1 MRLRSRRLELVVLKC
16 SCDASKNKT
25 RKRNT
30 IHVLIAMMIVSC
42 SSSTIRSFLL
52 FCFRIN
58 FYDVQC
64 AIAHTVFLLIHSSS
78 ARVWSSCTRLAD
90 KQRERGRDRE
100 REGDGATCDDVWESR
115 MLELFMWYG
124 ADAAMMWC
132 SPYLLRNGFCCCYL
146 GCCSMYVV
154 VMIVIIHC
162 LAFGDELRSEKY
174 VKNMVN
180 QNWIAFL
187 VRLWSSIA
195 LSNGENLSIKVNL
208 VAVDCFRAAKNR
220 TRKL

>member
-1 MRLRSRRLELVVLKC
+1 
-16 SCDASKNKT
+16 
-25 RKRNT
+25 
-30 IHVLIAMMIVSC
+30 
-42 SSSTIRSFLL
+42 
-52 FCFRIN
+52 
-58 FYDVQC
+58 
-64 AIAHTVFLLIHSSS
+64 
-78 ARVWSSCTRLAD
+78 
-90 KQRERGRDRE
+90 
-100 REGDGATCDDVWESR
+100 
-115 MLELFMWYG
+115 
-124 ADAAMMWC
+124 
-132 SPYLLRNGFCCCYL
+132 
-146 GCCSMYVV
+146 MYVV